1 MTRKGDTVAR
11 NGGDEFVLII
21 DNEAS
26 DIHFLTVAEKILK
39 LFATPFLIQGKEIL
53 SACSIGISIF
63 PQDGQTVEA
72 LLHHADIA
80 MYTSKEAGRRQFA
93 FYSPTAAVCI

>member
-11 NGGDEFVLII
+11 NGGDEFVLLI
-21 DNEAS
+21 DDGISKN
-26 DIHFLTVAEKILK
+26 HFATVAEKILQ
-39 LFATPFLIQGKEIL
+39 LFKTPFLIQEEEIF

-63 PQDGQTVEA
+63 PQDGETAET

-80 MYTSKEAGRRQFA
+80 MYASKEAGRQQFA
-93 FYSPTAAVCI
+93 FYSPETVK